1 MQLFLEVFME
11 KWILHIDINHCYAQ
25 IEEMKNP
32 TLKQVPMAVGGK
44 EANRHGIILAKN
56 LNAKKYQIKTG
67 EPIRNALRK
76 CPDLKI
82 IHPNFKEYQYYTQ
95 KVKNIYHEYTD
106 QVESYGLDEA
116 WLDITDSLK
125 LFGEPLAVAK
135 EIQRRIKTEI
145 GLTVSV
151 GVSFN
156 KIFAKMGSDM
166 FKPYGL
172 VHISQENY
180 RDILWPLDI
189 GDLFYVGRA
198 TKAKL
203 NQVYITKIGQLAS
216 CSQDYIQS
224 LLGKMGEVLWL
235 FANGQDMS
243 SVLLAT
249 SKTVVKSVGNGVTA
263 VHDLT
268 TLDQL
273 RSVLLVLC
281 DSVASRLK
289 DQNLKGYVVTLTLR
303 DKKLHS
309 FTRQKK
315 RDQATNLCHQIM
327 ATIDDLVDKNRDPN
341 AAYRSVGVRVSH
353 LIPDNHSYQLSLF
366 EDGTSQIEMYNLETA
381 IDAIRA
387 KYGHTIIS
395 RGLTKAQSHLTDF
408 NPKGDHTIAP
418 KGYF

>member
-1 MQLFLEVFME
+1 ME

-32 TLKQVPMAVGGK
+32 ALKKIPMAVGGR
-44 EANRHGIILAKN
+44 ESNRHGIILAKN
-56 LNAKKYQIKTG
+56 LLAKKYQIKTG
-67 EPIRNALRK
+67 EPVRDALKK
-76 CPDLKI
+76 CPELKI
-82 IHPNFKEYQYYTQ
+82 IHPDFSDYQYYTT
-95 KVKNIYHEYTD
+95 KVKDIYHEYTD

-116 WLDITDSLK
+116 WLDITGSLK
-125 LFGEPLAVAK
+125 LFGDPL
-135 EIQRRIKTEI
+135 EIARQIQQRIRIEI

-172 VHISQENY
+172 VHISPENFKE
-180 RDILWPLDI
+180 IVWPLDI
-189 GDLFYVGRA
+189 GELFYVGRA

-203 NQVYITKIGQLAS
+203 NQVYITRIGQLAS
-216 CSQDYIQS
+216 CSKDYIQS

-235 FANGQDMS
+235 FANGFDMS
-243 SVLLAT
+243 EVLLAT
-249 SKTVVKSVGNGVTA
+249 SKTVVKSIGNGVTA
-263 VHDLT
+263 IKDLT

-289 DQNLKGYVVTLTLR
+289 DQNLKGYVVTLSLR
-303 DKKLHS
+303 DNQLHS

-315 RDQATNLCHQIM
+315 REQATNICQEIM
-327 ATIDDLVDKNRDPN
+327 AAIDDLLLKNRDET
-341 AAYRSVGVRVSH
+341 AAYRSVGVRVSD
-353 LIPDNHSYQLSLF
+353 LVEDNRQYQLSLF
-366 EDGTSQIEMYNLETA
+366 EDVDTQIDLYNLETT

-387 KYGHTIIS
+387 RYGYRSIS
-395 RGLTKAQSHLTDF
+395 RGLIKAQEYLTDF

-418 KGYF
+418 KGFF

>member
-1 MQLFLEVFME
+1 MD

-32 TLKQVPMAVGGK
+32 ALKKIPMAVGGK
-44 EANRHGIILAKN
+44 ESNRHGIILAKN
-56 LNAKKYQIKTG
+56 LVARKYKIKTG
-67 EPIRNALRK
+67 EPIRDALKK
-76 CPDLKI
+76 CPGLKI
-82 IHPNFKEYQYYTQ
+82 IHPEFGDYQYYTT
-95 KVKNIYHEYTD
+95 KVKDIYHEYTD

-125 LFGEPLAVAK
+125 LFGDPIDIAK
-135 EIQRRIKTEI
+135 QIQRRIKMEI

-151 GVSFN
+151 GISFN

-172 VHISQENY
+172 VHISKDNFKE
-180 RDILWPLDI
+180 IVWPLDI
-189 GDLFYVGRA
+189 GELFYVGQA

-203 NQVYITKIGQLAS
+203 NQVYITKIGQLAR
-216 CSQDYIQS
+216 CSKDYIKS

-235 FANGQDMS
+235 FANGFDMS
-243 SVLLAT
+243 DVMLAT
-249 SKTVVKSVGNGVTA
+249 SKTIVKSVGNGVTA
-263 VHDLT
+263 IKDLS

-289 DQNLKGYVVTLTLR
+289 DQNLKGFVVTLSLR
-303 DKKLHS
+303 DKELHS

-315 RDQATNLCHQIM
+315 REQATNLCQEIM
-327 ATIDDLVDKNRDPN
+327 ATIDDLLAKNRDES
-341 AAYRSVGVRVSH
+341 ASYRSVGVRVSD
-353 LIPDNHSYQLSLF
+353 LIDDNRRYQLSLF
-366 EDGTSQIEMYNLETA
+366 EDVNSQIDMYNLETA
-381 IDAIRA
+381 IDSLRA
-387 KYGHTIIS
+387 KYGYYSIS
-395 RGLTKAQSHLTDF
+395 RGLVKAQSFLTDF